1 MLIPQKCCQR
11 DHCHM
16 SYRQKQ
22 DQRMKDL
29 EEYTRKLRREIWD
42 LKCRRNVTLLSI
54 STEPN
59 VWTIALD
66 YFRNFRYGLTET
78 NYSCMSSLLGRTMAR
93 DVTDGSMR
101 GPEAILSYWGLFSHN
116 FDDILVELNC
126 LEQGVKADS
135 LIATITLSVT
145 ISKNTLRLLFPH
157 LLCDDSAGLSL
168 AAQLI
173 DQRIVMRGSVL
184 FQWDDK
190 IKRLERIYMKADM
203 LTPILKIVGNLE
215 KVGHVFERAL
225 VTPECK
231 LVPEMSN
238 DFRYWMQFSKLGV
251 ERI

>member
-1 MLIPQKCCQR
+1 MN
-11 DHCHM
+11 
-16 SYRQKQ
+16 YRQKQ
-22 DQRMKDL
+22 DQRMKNL
-29 EEYTRKLRREIWD
+29 EEYIPKLRREIWD

-59 VWTIALD
+59 VWTIAVD

-78 NYSCMSSLLGRTMAR
+78 NCPCASAFLGTTMAR
-93 DVTDGSMR
+93 DVTDGSMH
-101 GPEAILSYWGLFSHN
+101 GPEAILNYWSLFSRN
-116 FDDILVELNC
+116 FDDILFELDG
-126 LEQGVKADS
+126 LEQGARADS
-135 LIATITLSVT
+135 LVATITLSVT
-145 ISKNTLRLLFPH
+145 ISKNTLRLVFPH
-157 LLCDDSAGLSL
+157 LLSDDRAGLGL

-173 DQRIVMRGSVL
+173 NQRIVMRGSVL

-190 IKRLERIYMKADM
+190 MKRLGRMHSQADM

-215 KVGHVFERAL
+215 KVGRVFERAL